1 LKLRNKINEQEQGH
15 SEMFDKIDDKL
26 EDPEFFEQVLQIN
39 EMNMEKV
46 QA

>member
-1 LKLRNKINEQEQGH
+1 
-15 SEMFDKIDDKL
+15 MFDKIDDKL